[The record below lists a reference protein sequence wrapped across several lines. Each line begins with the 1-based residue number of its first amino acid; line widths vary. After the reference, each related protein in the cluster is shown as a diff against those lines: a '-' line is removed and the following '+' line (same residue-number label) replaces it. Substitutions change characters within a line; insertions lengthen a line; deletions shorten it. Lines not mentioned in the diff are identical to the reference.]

1 MLIEKGADP
10 CVKNRNGKSPFEV
23 ATAPA
28 VYNFLIQSRGK
39 SYFFYYFGILF
50 YTYVEN
56 MGFLSMVSRDHYLPH
71 LPNSLTMD

>member
-1 MLIEKGADP
+1 MKMLIEKGADP

-39 SYFFYYFGILF
+39 SYFFLLFWNFILYLCGKYGIFIHGLQ
-50 YTYVEN
+50 
-56 MGFLSMVSRDHYLPH
+56 G
-71 LPNSLTMD
+71 SLLASFT